1 MNALESANMNLQT
14 MEAMKR
20 GSEALKNI
28 HGKMC
33 VFPSLS
39 IDLPSPVFRERRRR
53 RLNADSFLCVIVL

>member
-20 GSEALKNI
+20 GSEALKGI

-33 VFPSLS
+33 ERLS
-39 IDLPSPVFRERRRR
+39 FFQALSRTW
-53 RLNADSFLCVIVL
+53 LT